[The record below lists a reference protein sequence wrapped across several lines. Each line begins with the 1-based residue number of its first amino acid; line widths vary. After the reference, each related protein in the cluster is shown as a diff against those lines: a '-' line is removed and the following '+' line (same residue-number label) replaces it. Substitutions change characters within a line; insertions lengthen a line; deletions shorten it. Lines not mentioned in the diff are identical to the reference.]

1 MQNTANW
8 PPASRGER
16 PLPETLRYFLL
27 QSEQRVLWH
36 CQKLLVHDL
45 PADERQRRLRLTRG
59 AEKEVARL
67 AGLTAIRAA

>member
-1 MQNTANW
+1 MRDPASW

-16 PLPETLRYFLL
+16 PLPETLRNFLL
-27 QSEQRVLWH
+27 DSEQRVLWH
-36 CQKLLVHDL
+36 CQNLLAQDL
-45 PADERQRRLRLTRG
+45 PADERQRLLRLTSV